1 MFGFLIN
8 THSDAYT
15 EGCERL
21 KKNPWL
27 EYEKQKALLRAKG
40 LSQKDYEREIQKL
53 ARRLGI

>member
-1 MFGFLIN
+1 MNIGN
-8 THSDAYT
+8 GES
-15 EGCERL
+15 CEM

-40 LSQKDYEREIQKL
+40 LSPKDYEREIQKL